1 MSNAL
6 TAVVIWLILLILA
19 VPYVLRIKHEN
30 QTFLAAYLIFI
41 SVFVAVTY
49 GLYLVLVPL
58 VGATSGT
65 LANRPATVMIV
76 ITCCVLVAVWI
87 ATLVARKPRLRPPK
101 I

>member
-6 TAVVIWLILLILA
+6 TAAVIWLILLTLA
-19 VPYVLRIKHEN
+19 VPYVRRIKHED
-30 QTFLAAYLIFI
+30 QKFLAAYLIFI
-41 SVFVAVTY
+41 TAFVAVTY
-49 GLYLVLVPL
+49 GLYMILVPL

-65 LANRPATVMIV
+65 LATRPSIV
-76 ITCCVLVAVWI
+76 VIVLTSCALVAVWI